1 MKTTK
6 LLSLILAVGMLSIA
20 ASSAGSSLR
29 TSAVSDSTAAV
40 PIVQT
45 TEMPKLAGVTIAG
58 NDIADYVI
66 VKPADA
72 TESEAFAAEELSA
85 YIEKACGVKLEIVM
99 ETDSEKTITIVRD
112 TSGELG
118 TDGVRIRTEDGKLT
132 IAGGTVR
139 GCLNGVYEFLD
150 SYIGWRFLPHGQE
163 YLITEGTVDIPDG
176 IDDTQIPVLEY
187 RYSYWTPYY
196 NAETAEPDAAK
207 QKVNVR
213 TYSLIYGGSF
223 GFTGSYCHTF
233 GYLANGAHSTTEQPC
248 LTDETVYQNMLAG
261 VLKLLAENPDAKLI
275 SVSQDDNT
283 GYCQCEKCTEIA
295 LEEGVD
301 VVGEDG
307 ATERKARQSGPII
320 RFVNR
325 IAQAVYDAG
334 YTEVKIHTFAYS
346 YSKEPPSVTSC
357 RDNVLVQLCSDG
369 TCSQHALN
377 DPTCN
382 EWSGVY
388 NWYCNN
394 AVWADA
400 LVGWSKICETIYIWD
415 YTTNYQYY
423 AIPYPNFD
431 VLAENI
437 RFYVENNVKGVF
449 SQGYELNHVSI
460 EFGDLRAY
468 LTAKLLWDPYMTDEE
483 YQQHI
488 DDFLQ
493 GYYGSGWEEIRE
505 YFDFVMESADKR
517 NMHFHENA
525 FALRLFLPMDYAL
538 HEEEL
543 EVLFDQAEAACT
555 AAGETTQLQNIRYLR
570 WGYEFMRLSSNYT
583 ANWEYGSEAVKAE
596 YQADCKALY
605 DAMVELD
612 SYYDIGRDF
621 RFREGYAPIFWDESM
636 DYVLNLEI
644 TSAME
649 EWMPSNMKK

>member
-1 MKTTK
+1 MKK
-6 LLSLILAVGMLSIA
+6 LIGVGLLAAMLMSPAEIAVGAKTAEIPKNKTENIATEASEAYKISSI
-20 ASSAGSSLR
+20 
-29 TSAVSDSTAAV
+29 
-40 PIVQT
+40 
-45 TEMPKLAGVTIAG
+45 KIADT
-58 NDIADYVI
+58 DISDYVI
-66 VKPADA
+66 VRPVDA
-72 TESEAFAAEELSA
+72 SESEKFAAEELSA
-85 YIEKACGVKLEIVM
+85 YIEKASGVKLEI
-99 ETDSEKTITIVRD
+99 TDEASGDKVISVERD
-112 TSGELG
+112 VSGELG
-118 TDGVRIRTEDGKLT
+118 TDGFIIRTENGKVT
-132 IAGGTVR
+132 ILGGTER
-139 GCLNGVYEFLD
+139 GCLYGVYEFLE
-150 SYIGWRFLPHGQE
+150 SYIGWRFLTEQVE
-163 YLITEGTVDIPDG
+163 YLTTEGTVEIPNG
-176 IDDTQIPVLEY
+176 IEDKQVPVLEY
-187 RYSYWTPYY
+187 RHSYWTPYLRSQY
-196 NAETAEPDAAK
+196 AAAK
-207 QKVNVR
+207 RKLNVV
-213 TYSLIYGGSF
+213 TTDVKYGGAYT
-223 GFTGSYCHTF
+223 FTGGMVHTL
-233 GYLANGAHSTTEQPC
+233 GQLANGAHSTTEQPC
-248 LTDETVYQNMLAG
+248 LSDETVYQNVLAN
-261 VLKLLAENPDAKLI
+261 VLKILSENPNAKLI
-275 SVSQDDNT
+275 SVSQDDNMN
-283 GYCQCEKCTEIA
+283 YCSCAECTRIA
-295 LEEGVD
+295 REEGVN
-301 VVGEDG
+301 G
-307 ATERKARQSGPII
+307 AERHSGPVL

-325 IAQAVYDAG
+325 IAEAVDEAG
-334 YTEVKIHTFAYS
+334 YTDVTIGTLAYT
-346 YSKEPPSVTSC
+346 YSEAPPTITKA
-357 RDNVLVQLCSDG
+357 RDNVMVQFCFYFNCFG
-369 TCSQHALN
+369 HALD
-377 DPTCN
+377 DPNCN
-382 EWSGVY
+382 ENGGQWG
-388 NWYCNN
+388 WYFNN
-394 AVWADA
+394 AARAENVKEW
-400 LVGWSKICETIYIWD
+400 GKICKTIYVWD
-415 YTTNYQYY
+415 YATNYSYY
-423 AIPYPNFD
+423 PIIFPNFD